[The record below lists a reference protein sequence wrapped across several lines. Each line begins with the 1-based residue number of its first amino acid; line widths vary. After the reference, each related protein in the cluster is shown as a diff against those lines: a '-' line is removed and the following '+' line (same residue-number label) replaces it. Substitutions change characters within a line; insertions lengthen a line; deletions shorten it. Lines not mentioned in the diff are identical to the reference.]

1 MTTISNNDIKISK
14 LEKDIS
20 NMEAQIKQG
29 EADLKQNQYSYSETE
44 KINKAKRL
52 IDLKKDQQRN
62 QKSLDSLRTYN
73 ETLKNNLDMLKKKI
87 EEIRNNKQIQEG
99 NELMNELKDLDNGE
113 TLQANLNNLMIERQK
128 EEENMQIMKNG
139 NNAINNDL
147 GINEDEYLK
156 RILGS

>member
-1 MTTISNNDIKISK
+1 MGCSGSEEQKKANQELSK
-14 LEKDIS
+14 LQNEKIQLLEKLNKKKDTIIELQKE
-20 NMEAQIKQG
+20 NFQLN
-29 EADLKQNQYSYSETE
+29 DLVAKMKEEHKKEKE
-44 KINKAKRL
+44 KINSR
-52 IDLKKDQQRN
+52 
-62 QKSLDSLRTYN
+62 
-73 ETLKNNLDMLKKKI
+73 
-87 EEIRNNKQIQEG
+87 QIQEG

-113 TLQANLNNLMIERQK
+113 VLQANLNNLMIERQK